1 MFSSVIFFSFL
12 IVLHQEL
19 LFLIYS
25 TLLLI
30 ILFSQTGPHQS
41 PPLMEPSTAASHD
54 SFLPP
59 SPAPGPGEAG
69 GAVPGSSEPGGSTNS
84 AGSFSRAP
92 LVQQLY
98 PMIMILS
105 LSFYLHM

>member
-59 SPAPGPGEAG
+59 APAPGPGEAG

-84 AGSFSRAP
+84 GSFSRAP

-98 PMIMILS
+98 PMIVILS